1 MVWIIAFIFSAVF
14 TFLTNVIYLHSIIFI
29 CLQFIV
35 LFILG
40 IVLVVLFAELM
51 ALVLYKKGEK
61 VVKPKKIFDY
71 LTLIICRF
79 ICSFVRIKV
88 IVKGKE
94 KIDLNKNYLFVSN
107 HQSNLDPIIYIKA
120 FPKLNLTFIMKQE
133 LMKIKLI
140 SRYLTASG
148 FYSINRDNNREGL
161 KTILTTIEACK
172 YRSVAVFPEGTRSK
186 EGNVIAFRDGIF
198 KVPQKAGC
206 DLIICSI
213 DQSRFV
219 KNRFPW
225 GKTKVIIEV
234 CDVIENATLVSQS
247 TSEIS
252 ENARN
257 LIIRSIEK
265 NREE

>member
-1 MVWIIAFIFSAVF
+1 MVWLIVFIFSSVSI
-14 TFLTNVIYLHSIIFI
+14 FLINLIHIHSLSII
-29 CLQFIV
+29 CLQFIGLIITGV
-35 LFILG
+35 I
-40 IVLVVLFAELM
+40 LVVLFAELM
-51 ALVLYKKGEK
+51 GLILYKKDSK
-61 VVKPKKIFDY
+61 VIKPKKIFGF
-71 LTLIICRF
+71 LTF
-79 ICSFVRIKV
+79 ILCEFFCQFLRIKV
-88 IVKGKE
+88 IIKGKE

-107 HQSNLDPIIYIKA
+107 HQSNLDPIILIKA
-120 FPKLNLTFIMKQE
+120 FQELNLTFVMKQE

-172 YRSVAVFPEGTRSK
+172 CRSVAVFPEGTRSK

-219 KNRFPW
+219 KNSFPW
-225 GKTKVIIEV
+225 RKTKVIIEV
-234 CDVIENATLVSQS
+234 CDVIENAALVSQS

-252 ENARN
+252 ENARD
-257 LIIRSIEK
+257 LIIKSLEK